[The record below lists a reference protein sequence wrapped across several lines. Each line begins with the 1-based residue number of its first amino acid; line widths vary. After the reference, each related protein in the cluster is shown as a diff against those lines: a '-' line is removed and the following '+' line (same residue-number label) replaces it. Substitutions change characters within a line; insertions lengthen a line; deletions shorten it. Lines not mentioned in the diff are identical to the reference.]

1 MAPAAYLLETWRD
14 NPALIAAASRANLLA
29 VLASK
34 HSPADNSTDSD
45 ATLRTD
51 ALLLVA
57 DSYHVHAKRAH

>member
-14 NPALIAAASRANLLA
+14 NPAAVCLASREALLS
-29 VLASK
+29 VL
-34 HSPADNSTDSD
+34 HPTDSTDSD